1 MFQREEKR
9 WEKFLVRG
17 SAEGCLLVWK
27 VPDTKECN
35 ALQVKAE
42 TADKPPALEPIQDR
56 SLAHCWAT
64 TRPQPVGVLDQMDNN
79 MSENAELAGEVVEAP
94 PRSLHQH
101 HRLVVVLGLHHRS
114 RPVDCVLARVV
125 VAVSL

>member
-64 TRPQPVGVLDQMDNN
+64 TRPQPVGVLDQMCIVISANLIEPY
-79 MSENAELAGEVVEAP
+79 SILVLICILASGNH
-94 PRSLHQH
+94 SLIVF
-101 HRLVVVLGLHHRS
+101 RIIV
-114 RPVDCVLARVV
+114 
-125 VAVSL
+125 